1 MVCGETREM
10 VSFITFPGQRSNVRT
25 HRPPHALSLSYRPY
39 VLCGAYFFPKRLSI
53 SKNSSP
59 TEK

>member
-25 HRPPHALSLSYRPY
+25 HRPPHALKSIISTPGPLWSL
-39 VLCGAYFFPKRLSI
+39 FLSRETVYL
-53 SKNSSP
+53 K
-59 TEK
+59 E